1 MQRDGT
7 LPRNLATLDESDS
20 PSIVALLISTEH
32 DELLDDVLLD
42 SLEELSLEELETA
55 LDVLQ
60 DELSELLDTLVLDAL
75 LEYEYEELL
84 ELLDDKFAYC
94 A

>member
-1 MQRDGT
+1 M
-7 LPRNLATLDESDS
+7 
-20 PSIVALLISTEH
+20 
-32 DELLDDVLLD
+32 LLD